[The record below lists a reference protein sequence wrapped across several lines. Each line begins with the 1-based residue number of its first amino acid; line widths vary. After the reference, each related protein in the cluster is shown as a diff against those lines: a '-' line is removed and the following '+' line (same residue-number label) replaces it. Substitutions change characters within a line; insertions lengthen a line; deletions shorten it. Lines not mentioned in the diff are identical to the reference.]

1 MCERIAVMQGG
12 EIVESLEVDAMRRME
27 PREDYTNRLL
37 RASLGYVPEEVE

>member
-12 EIVESLEVDAMRRME
+12 RIVEALDVDALRRRE
-27 PREDYTNRLL
+27 PGEDSTRRRL

>member
-12 EIVESLEVDAMRRME
+12 RFVETLDVAAMRRME